1 MFYEGGT
8 SCPRRCRLLGSKV
21 PPSRVEGAASLHL
34 TSTSEDFY
42 MRTPVRTY
50 LLKNHE
56 NVWRIHQKALSLHVM
71 RQKTFQTRYISY
83 VLLALTCLL
92 TACSGGGSSS
102 EELDPPAPTPTPS
115 PTPENQ
121 EIKLNVSV
129 WQTMEGMRATTFDN
143 GTITE
148 GNFKVAAYNAD
159 TATPYFDFT
168 QVNYV
173 TDHWEMVTRRNWP
186 ASGSLD
192 FFAYMPASY
201 PSYVNTFH
209 YDTPRTPR
217 IVCANM
223 PVTITAGSDDTQELV
238 VALKTDQNRAG
249 QGASGVTLNFMRPFA
264 RVYFKLSAASG
275 SAVKINSI
283 TIPGIYRNAS
293 CTFNGTSSVWSG
305 WGYAENFVLSAPSSS
320 EAATGDT
327 PYLVIP
333 NNYGTKTFTVNAT
346 WTDWSNVTKDV
357 SADVTVNWQAGYSY
371 TYTFTLS
378 KYALKVDTSKYTEQ
392 W

>member
-1 MFYEGGT
+1 MKYKIRHKAIWLVLAATLLPGCSGDDSPNQANNNNEKD
-8 SCPRRCRLLGSKV
+8 SEIRLNA
-21 PPSRVEGAASLHL
+21 E
-34 TSTSEDFY
+34 
-42 MRTPVRTY
+42 
-50 LLKNHE
+50 
-56 NVWRIHQKALSLHVM
+56 VWRV
-71 RQKTFQTRYISY
+71 
-83 VLLALTCLL
+83 
-92 TACSGGGSSS
+92 
-102 EELDPPAPTPTPS
+102 
-115 PTPENQ
+115 
-121 EIKLNVSV
+121 
-129 WQTMEGMRATTFDN
+129 MEGTRATTYGD

-264 RVYFKLSAASG
+264 TSTPSRCMRKPQGQIGTPSLSI
-275 SAVKINSI
+275 VKS
-283 TIPGIYRNAS
+283 
-293 CTFNGTSSVWSG
+293 F
-305 WGYAENFVLSAPSSS
+305 L
-320 EAATGDT
+320 
-327 PYLVIP
+327 
-333 NNYGTKTFTVNAT
+333 
-346 WTDWSNVTKDV
+346 
-357 SADVTVNWQAGYSY
+357 
-371 TYTFTLS
+371 
-378 KYALKVDTSKYTEQ
+378 
-392 W
+392 

>member
-1 MFYEGGT
+1 MKYKIRHKAIWLVLAAALLSGCSGDE
-8 SCPRRCRLLGSKV
+8 SPNQANNNNEKDSEIRLNA
-21 PPSRVEGAASLHL
+21 E
-34 TSTSEDFY
+34 
-42 MRTPVRTY
+42 
-50 LLKNHE
+50 
-56 NVWRIHQKALSLHVM
+56 VWRV
-71 RQKTFQTRYISY
+71 
-83 VLLALTCLL
+83 
-92 TACSGGGSSS
+92 
-102 EELDPPAPTPTPS
+102 
-115 PTPENQ
+115 
-121 EIKLNVSV
+121 
-129 WQTMEGMRATTFDN
+129 MEGTRATTYGD
-143 GTITE
+143 GTITD
-148 GNFKVAAYNAD
+148 GSFKVAAYEAG
-159 TATPYFDFT
+159 TTTSYFDFT

-186 ASGSLD
+186 ESGSLD
-192 FFAYMPASY
+192 FFAYMPAES
-201 PSYVNTFH
+201 PDYVYTFNYNTA
-209 YDTPRTPR
+209 RTPSFN
-217 IVCANM
+217 CANM
-223 PVTITAGSDDTQELV
+223 PVTITAGSDDPQELV

-293 CTFNGTSSVWSG
+293 CTFNGTSWTWSG
-305 WGYAENFVLSAPSSS
+305 YNNNETHFVLSAPSSS

-346 WTDWSNVTKDV
+346 WTDWGNVTKDL
-357 SADVTVNWQAGYSY
+357 SADVDVNWQPGYSY

-378 KYALKVDTSKYTEQ
+378 KYALKVDIEHKYTEQ